1 MKSLI
6 ITLGTCLL
14 LSAATR
20 ISAQGQTGKDESDQP
35 KSKSGTITAKATVQ
49 DIDRAKREVTLKKED
64 GSTDTFKVPESAKNF
79 NQLKVGDVVTAKY
92 SVAIAAAIRKSD
104 EPPSAT
110 GREPSVSRSAP
121 GESPG
126 VTKTETKDF
135 SATIENIDRDKR
147 ELTLKGSEGKTKTVK
162 VPEDMKKF
170 DSLKEGDQVVVT
182 VTRSLALELNK
193 AQE

>member
-1 MKSLI
+1 MKSFI
-6 ITLGTCLL
+6 ITLGICLL

-20 ISAQGQTGKDESDQP
+20 ISAQGQTGKDESDRP

-64 GSTDTFKVPESAKNF
+64 GSSDTVKVPESAKNF
-79 NQLKVGDVVTAKY
+79 DQLKVGDVVTAKY
-92 SVAIAAAIRKSD
+92 SVAIAAAIRKPG

-110 GREPSVSRSAP
+110 GRDSISRSAP
-121 GESPG
+121 GESPS

>member
-1 MKSLI
+1 MKSFI

-14 LSAATR
+14 LSAAMR
-20 ISAQGQTGKDESDQP
+20 ISAQEQTGKDESNQP
-35 KSKSGTITAKATVQ
+35 KSKSKTITAKATVQ

-64 GSTDTFKVPESAKNF
+64 GSSDTVKVPESAKNF
-79 NQLKVGDVVTAKY
+79 DQLKVGDIVTARY
-92 SVAIAAAIRKSD
+92 SVAIAAAIRKPG
-104 EPPSAT
+104 EPPSPT
-110 GREPSVSRSAP
+110 GKDSISRSAP
-121 GESPG
+121 GENPG

-135 SATIENIDRDKR
+135 TATIENIDRDKR
-147 ELTLKGSEGKTKTVK
+147 ELTLKGAEGKTKTVE

>member
-1 MKSLI
+1 MKSFI

-20 ISAQGQTGKDESDQP
+20 ISAQEQTGKDESNEP
-35 KSKSGTITAKATVQ
+35 KSKNRTITAKATVQ

-64 GSTDTFKVPESAKNF
+64 GSSDTVKVPESAKNF
-79 NQLKVGDVVTAKY
+79 DQLKVGDIVTARY
-92 SVAIAAAIRKSD
+92 SVAIAAAIRKPG
-104 EPPSAT
+104 EPPSPT
-110 GREPSVSRSAP
+110 GKDSISRSAP
-121 GESPG
+121 GENPG

-135 SATIENIDRDKR
+135 TATIENIDRDKR
-147 ELTLKGSEGKTKTVK
+147 ELTLKGAEGKTKTVE